1 MKGIKIMYEYQIC
14 YLCEGKIINT
24 LSFSRT
30 IIGAIN
36 ALKKRA
42 TLHASIEIVSILK
55 TNY

>member
-30 IIGAIN
+30 IIGAIK